1 MQKSARP
8 KSAHPRNRGRKVSN
22 SGSVNSSITSFDLG
36 DVNKTEIKRH
46 RDRLLYTTS
55 KSSKVF
61 KTNTYNI
68 ESFNYFNLKSN
79 TQVKIENE

>member
-1 MQKSARP
+1 M
-8 KSAHPRNRGRKVSN
+8 SN

-36 DVNKTEIKRH
+36 DVKNKTEIKRH

-61 KTNTYNI
+61 KTNIYNI

>member
-1 MQKSARP
+1 M
-8 KSAHPRNRGRKVSN
+8 SN

-36 DVNKTEIKRH
+36 DVKNKTEIKRH

-61 KTNTYNI
+61 KTNNI
-68 ESFNYFNLKSN
+68 ESFFYFDLDSN
-79 TQVKIENE
+79 TQVEIENNDIGTYSLEW

>member
-36 DVNKTEIKRH
+36 DVKNKTEIKRH

-61 KTNTYNI
+61 KTNIYNI
-68 ESFNYFNLKSN
+68 ESFFYFDIDSSIVKLK
-79 TQVKIENE
+79 